1 GLSTVDPRVSCQ
13 GMALDSLA
21 SRQRQIDLFERYG
34 ALLTDHQREVLGLY
48 LGSDWSLSEIA
59 RSQAT
64 SRSAVHDLIRRA
76 VQSLEDYELR
86 LGLVQTESRQRAVR
100 ARAARDL
107 ADIRRR
113 LAWVEGHLES
123 A

>member
-1 GLSTVDPRVSCQ
+1 
-13 GMALDSLA
+13 MMLDSLA
-21 SRQRQIDLFERYG
+21 SRQRQLELFERYG
-34 ALLTDHQREVLGLY
+34 ALLTQHQRGVLELY

-59 RSQAT
+59 RSQET

-76 VQSLEDYELR
+76 VLALEEYEHR
-86 LGLVQTESRQRAVR
+86 LGLVVAEDRHRAVR
-100 ARAARDL
+100 AEAAREL

-113 LAWVEGHLES
+113 LARVEDRLET